1 MSRPAPFL
9 TESAVGKTLL
19 VFSLP
24 ILGAN
29 VLQSLNGSV
38 NAIWVGRVLGSVA
51 LTATLN
57 ANTMMFF
64 LISMVFGVGTAGS
77 ILVGQAMGAGD
88 LDRAKRVVGAAKSWL
103 PPGVERAKPATAT
116 IFAANFPEASFGSV
130 YDEAG
135 TFFHV
140 RRRFLD
146 AAFCRWMVVTDDVAL
161 DAARWASARR
171 GS

>member
-88 LDRAKRVVGAAKSWL
+88 LDRAKRVVGAAKS
-103 PPGVERAKPATAT
+103 
-116 IFAANFPEASFGSV
+116 FGSV